1 MSDLLRCLGV
11 LAEPPG
17 AETERIAALL
27 ELPGV
32 PQGWEY
38 NAIFLEQLYPYASV
52 YLDVSGMMGGEARD
66 RIAGFWRALG
76 ETPPP
81 EPDHLGTLLGA
92 YASLT
97 EAVPAGTGEALARA
111 TEAWQRAR
119 AAFLWEHVLSWLP
132 LWLAKLE
139 QIGSPTYVAWGG
151 LLGAWLEHE
160 ASTLELPAELPAH
173 LRAAPDPSPPDED
186 AEEFIGALLSPAR
199 SGFILTPTDLAN
211 LADQAGVALRAGE
224 RRYALKALLAQD
236 AAATLHG
243 LADLAAAPPSL
254 AGTIGVH
261 WRRRARRTSDL
272 LRHLATS
279 AGN

>member
-1 MSDLLRCLGV
+1 MSELLRCLAV
-11 LAEPPG
+11 LVEPPG

-27 ELPGV
+27 DLPDT

-76 ETPPP
+76 EIPPP

-92 YASLT
+92 YASLADAAPDGV
-97 EAVPAGTGEALARA
+97 EAPAKRARA
-111 TEAWQRAR
+111 AWQRAR

-139 QIGSPTYVAWGG
+139 QIGSPTYVAWGRT
-151 LLGAWLEHE
+151 LGAWLTSEV
-160 ASTLELPAELPAH
+160 AALRLPEGLPAH
-173 LRAAPDPSPPDED
+173 LQAASDLEPPGDD
-186 AEEFIGALLSPAR
+186 AEAFIGSLLSPVRA
-199 SGFILTPTDLAN
+199 GFILTPTDLASV
-211 LADQAGVALRAGE
+211 AATAGVALRAGE

-236 AAATLHG
+236 AAATLEG
-243 LADLAAAPPSL
+243 LAELAAAPPAL
-254 AGTIGVH
+254 AGPIGVY
-261 WRRRARRTSDL
+261 WRQRSLRTSRL
-272 LRHLATS
+272 LRELA
-279 AGN
+279 AAAR